1 MNFRKSTFKITSWV
15 LAFLLV
21 TAGVAQAVDNYN
33 CKGECCQNARKGSQH
48 KRSDLKLSLHHAMEI
63 ESLLP
68 FCVPFH
74 KYGDIASGAS
84 EQHSCHNE
92 TLPQCCKVAQA
103 NEKTEGLTSV
113 SMFRT
118 DRLLDAG
125 IVSMPSGSGLSENQV
140 SAVIARYLLPAR
152 AAPVPLYLQ
161 NSSFLY

>member
-1 MNFRKSTFKITSWV
+1 MNFRKSTFKITSWA
-15 LAFLLV
+15 LAFLFV
-21 TAGVAQAVDNYN
+21 TAGVAQAVDNYI

-48 KRSDLKLSLHHAMEI
+48 TRSDIKLSVHHVMEI

-68 FCVPFH
+68 FCDPFH
-74 KYGDIASGAS
+74 KYGEIASEAS

-92 TLPQCCKVAQA
+92 TLPPCCQVAQA

-113 SMFRT
+113 SIFRT

-125 IVSMPSGSGLSENQV
+125 FVSMPSGSGLSGNQV